1 MWKNE
6 PQYSTVLVELLA
18 DYSVSRIPSFFHFSE
33 ETKVTMMPLSVQ
45 HLHRKHRGI
54 LRNPKTAINTCR
66 LAVLLTLL
74 RTTVIAGKKKKKRE
88 TVLETGTKPR
98 IIKFRQSLG
107 GWFPWSC
114 SYFAVGIDQDTSSL
128 SWAMVHPRSYFRS
141 KSSLGWHMSAVSYFI
156 SFWRHYIASL
166 NQCRNVALFLE
177 FSHFI
182 LLNYI
187 SVACC

>member
-1 MWKNE
+1 M
-6 PQYSTVLVELLA
+6 ELLA

-33 ETKVTMMPLSVQ
+33 ETKVMMMPLSVQ

-74 RTTVIAGKKKKKRE
+74 RTTVIAGKKKKRE

-107 GWFPWSC
+107 G
-114 SYFAVGIDQDTSSL
+114 
-128 SWAMVHPRSYFRS
+128 
-141 KSSLGWHMSAVSYFI
+141 
-156 SFWRHYIASL
+156 
-166 NQCRNVALFLE
+166 
-177 FSHFI
+177 
-182 LLNYI
+182 
-187 SVACC
+187 